1 MERALEEVALLGQE
15 ARSLQRNVIEI
26 FSSIQ
31 GEGKYVGCRQVFVR
45 FAGCNLACRYCD
57 TENVP
62 GQHPICQVETHAG
75 SRAFREV
82 QNPLLLAQAA
92 EEINRLLREVPHQA
106 VSFTGG
112 EPLLQADFIHALRP
126 LVAAPFFLETNGTC
140 TQQLAAIIDDVD
152 IISMDIKLPSVLS
165 CPQWEA
171 HEAFLRLARE
181 KDLYVKVVVSDETG
195 EEEFLHAVQIVRDI
209 APQARFIIQP
219 VTPFGGCAG
228 ASPKKI
234 LDCQAMALAH
244 LADVRVIPQTH
255 KMIGQL

>member
-1 MERALEEVALLGQE
+1 MQE
-15 ARSLQRNVIEI
+15 NIIEI

-45 FAGCNLACRYCD
+45 LEGCNLACRYCD
-57 TENVP
+57 TENRP
-62 GQHPICQVETHAG
+62 NTHPFCMVEAQAG
-75 SRAFREV
+75 AREFLRLP
-82 QNPLLLAQAA
+82 NPMTAAQAA
-92 EEINRLLREVPHQA
+92 EHILAMLHAVPHQA

-112 EPLLQADFIHALRP
+112 EPLLHASFIRAVADRLEGQAKI
-126 LVAAPFFLETNGTC
+126 FLETNGT
-140 TQQLAAIIDDVD
+140 LAVPLQEIFSCID